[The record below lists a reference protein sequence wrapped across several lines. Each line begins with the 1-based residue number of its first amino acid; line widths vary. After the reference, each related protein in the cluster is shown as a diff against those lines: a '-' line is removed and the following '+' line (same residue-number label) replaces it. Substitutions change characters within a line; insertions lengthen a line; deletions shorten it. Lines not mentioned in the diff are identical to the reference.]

1 MEPYFSDPDVKL
13 RKFRLSH
20 PTSGLCGKQAH
31 LSFFNPSA
39 ACHLMDGVDHIIP
52 LGSFCI
58 AHKPS
63 HLQLDVAIS
72 ISARQRLR
80 GQFPGDISSPLGI
93 NDLLRAWVCRGAGL
107 KLKLQ
112 IDGHGCHDYNALSDD
127 DHVDLWAA
135 VCQQICHAE
144 VSVLSLSSN
153 FTC

>member
-1 MEPYFSDPDVKL
+1 METHISDSNVGL
-13 RKFRLSH
+13 RISQSLLRH
-20 PTSGLCGKQAH
+20 SGLATFTFF
-31 LSFFNPSA
+31 LSSNPLSR
-39 ACHLMDGVDHIIP
+39 CHLMDGIDHIIP

-72 ISARQRLR
+72 TSVRQRLR
-80 GQFPGDISSPLGI
+80 SQSPGDISSPLDI